1 MPISP
6 NDPLLIAVK
15 YQFGFLLGTLRERK
29 ARLPSGM
36 FRDVRKALKTAVLKT
51 AESKELSD
59 EQKLL
64 LRAVTKVLSNFD
76 IISERSLEQNITVEK
91 LLEGIGSF
99 IIIPIIRELRKSKDV
114 RLKALARDVLVPFII
129 LYEEKFGRKLL

>member
-1 MPISP
+1 
-6 NDPLLIAVK
+6 
-15 YQFGFLLGTLRERK
+15 
-29 ARLPSGM
+29 M